1 MSKIKNFF
9 NKKPLGKV
17 LRSVGLGVVDS
28 VVPASGV
35 VTGVVKG
42 IKNQIEKN
50 YLDEVTGEGNFDWIR
65 LATFIAL
72 FSLIAFAVY
81 SLFSGEM
88 TLDDVVNLFK
98 EIGLLDE
105 I

>member
-1 MSKIKNFF
+1 MSKLRKFF
-9 NKKPLGKV
+9 NEKPLGKV

-42 IKNQIEKN
+42 IKNQIENN
-50 YLDEVTGEGNFDWIR
+50 YLDSVTGEGQFDWIR

>member
-9 NKKPLGKV
+9 ENKPLGKV

-28 VVPASGV
+28 VVPAGGM

-42 IKNQIEKN
+42 IKNQIESN
-50 YLDEVTGEGNFDWIR
+50 YLDAVTGEGNFDWIR

-72 FSLIAFAVY
+72 FSLIVFAVY
-81 SLFSGEM
+81 SLFSGSM
-88 TLDDVVNLFK
+88 SLDDVLNLFK